1 MSSFLL
7 VIPPGWTQLDWEFI
21 ANNLT
26 DMSAS
31 NVAEYINAGML
42 GYIEGPLK
50 QAGLI
55 PAESTLVE
63 AKLIDD
69 TFFMVRLG

>member
-1 MSSFLL
+1 MSEFLL

-26 DMSAS
+26 DMSAA
-31 NVAEYINAGML
+31 NVTEYINAGML
-42 GYIEGPLK
+42 GYIETPLK
-50 QAGLI
+50 EAGLI